1 MMNNTNEKQLID
13 CFGGKINFNQG
24 FELILID

>member
-24 FELILID
+24 FELISH